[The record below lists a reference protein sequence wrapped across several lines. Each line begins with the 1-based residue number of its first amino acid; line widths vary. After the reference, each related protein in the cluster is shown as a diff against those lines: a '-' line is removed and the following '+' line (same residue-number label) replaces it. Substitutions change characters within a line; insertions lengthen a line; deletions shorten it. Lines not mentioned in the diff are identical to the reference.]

1 MKKYLVLLI
10 LVSIPLSMMSQTKG
24 IIFEKGTFAQAL
36 AKAKQENKNVF
47 VDCYT
52 QWCGPCH
59 FMSTDV
65 FPLDSI
71 GNFMNPKFVSIKIDM
86 EHGEGPALQKKF
98 DVKAYPTF
106 IIFNSDGN
114 EVGRFL
120 GMAVGQDFYTKVN
133 MALKGVKDVD
143 KEVAKLKKKEI
154 VKEQAQPEE
163 KDTIYD
169 EGKGVAFEQLSF
181 TDALAK
187 AQRENKRIFIDCYTS
202 WCHACL
208 QMAKTTFKDTRVG
221 NFMNNQFINLQINT
235 EKDPDGKM
243 IADKYKLR
251 AFPTFLILN
260 PDGTEYNRIV
270 GSASVIKFCTKVTKA
285 MMGEE
290 DEYVKMDRLSEEYYA
305 KMRKERQANLSNT
318 PVVFPVTKVKFE
330 KNSDISKAL
339 KKAQKLHRPIMVF
352 ISNGDWRCKYMF
364 DNIFTDS
371 DAADYLN
378 KTFVNVVVDANS
390 VSGDALITKYKLFE
404 NFPAYLIIGENGK
417 MKGCD
422 FGLRKRADILIES
435 LDRILNYKP
444 QSTY

>member
-10 LVSIPLSMMSQTKG
+10 LVCIPLSMMSQTKG
-24 IIFEKGTFAQAL
+24 TIFEKGTFAQAL
-36 AKAKQENKNVF
+36 AKARQENKNVF

-98 DVKAYPTF
+98 DVRAYPTF
-106 IIFNSDGN
+106 IIFNGDGN

-120 GMAVGQDFYTKVN
+120 GSAVGQDFYTKVN
-133 MALKGVKDVD
+133 MALKGVKNVD
-143 KEVAKLKKKEI
+143 KEVEKLKKKEI
-154 VKEQAQPEE
+154 AKVQSQSEE

-169 EGKGVAFEQLSF
+169 EGKGLVFEQLSF
-181 TDALAK
+181 ADALAK

-208 QMAKTTFKDTRVG
+208 QMAKTTFKDTRIG
-221 NFMNNQFINLQINT
+221 NFMNKQFINLQINT

-251 AFPTFLILN
+251 AFPTFLIIN
-260 PDGTEYNRIV
+260 PDGTEYNRVV
-270 GSASVIKFCTKVTKA
+270 GSASVVRFCTKVMKA

-290 DEYVKMDRLSEEYYA
+290 DESVKMDRLQKEYYE
-305 KMRKERQANLSNT
+305 KVRKDRQANLSDT
-318 PVVFPVTKVKFE
+318 PTVFPVTKVKFE

-339 KKAQKLHRPIMVF
+339 KKAQKLHRPVMVF
-352 ISNGDWRCKYMF
+352 VSDGDWHSKYMF

-371 DAADYLN
+371 KAADYLN
-378 KTFVNVVVDANS
+378 KTYINVEADVKS
-390 VSGDALITKYKLFE
+390 VSGDAIITKYNLPEK
-404 NFPAYLIIGENGK
+404 FPAYLIIGEDGK
-417 MKGCD
+417 VKGYD
-422 FGLRKRADILIES
+422 YGIRKHTDILIES
-435 LDRILNYKP
+435 LNRILNYKP
-444 QSTY
+444 QSTH

>member
-1 MKKYLVLLI
+1 MKKYLALLI
-10 LVSIPLSMMSQTKG
+10 LVCIPLSMMSQTKG
-24 IIFEKGTFAQAL
+24 TVFEKGTFAQAL

-59 FMSTDV
+59 YMSTDV

-71 GNFMNPKFVSIKIDM
+71 GNFMNSRFVSIKIDM
-86 EHGEGPALQKKF
+86 EHGEGPVLQKKF
-98 DVKAYPTF
+98 GVRAYPTF
-106 IIFNSDGN
+106 IIFNGN
-114 EVGRFL
+114 GDEVGRFL
-120 GMAVGQDFYTKVN
+120 GMAVGQEFYTKVN
-133 MALKGVKDVD
+133 MALKGVKDVN
-143 KEVAKLKKKEI
+143 KEAEKLEKKET
-154 VKEQAQPEE
+154 VKEQVQPEE

-181 TDALAK
+181 ADALAK

-260 PDGTEYNRIV
+260 PDGTEYNRIL

-290 DEYVKMDRLSEEYYA
+290 DESVTMDRFAEEYFA

-318 PVVFPVTKVKFE
+318 PAVFPVTKVKFE

-339 KKAQKLHRPIMVF
+339 KKAQKLHRPVMVF
-352 ISNGDWRCKYMF
+352 VSDGDWRAKYMF

-371 DAADYLN
+371 QAADYLN
-378 KTFVNVVVDANS
+378 KTFINVEADAKS
-390 VSGDALITKYKLFE
+390 VSGDAIIAKYNLSE
-404 NFPAYLIIGENGK
+404 TFPAYLIISEDGK
-417 MKGCD
+417 IKGCD
-422 FGLRKRADILIES
+422 HGLRKHADILIES
-435 LDRILNYKP
+435 LNDILNYKP

>member
-1 MKKYLVLLI
+1 MKKYLTLLI
-10 LVSIPLSMMSQTKG
+10 LVCIPLSMMSQTKG
-24 IIFEKGTFAQAL
+24 TAFEKGTFAQAL

-59 FMSTDV
+59 YMSTDV

-114 EVGRFL
+114 EVGRFV
-120 GMAVGQDFYTKVN
+120 GAAVGQDFYTKVN

-143 KEVAKLKKKEI
+143 KEVEKLKEKETFK
-154 VKEQAQPEE
+154 VQSQPEE

-181 TDALAK
+181 ADALAK

-243 IADKYKLR
+243 IEDKYKLR

-260 PDGTEYNRIV
+260 PNGTEYNRIV
-270 GSASVIKFCTKVTKA
+270 GSAPVIKFCTKITKA

-290 DEYVKMDRLSEEYYA
+290 DEYVKMDRLSEEYYV
-305 KMRKERQANLSNT
+305 KKRKERQANLSNT
-318 PVVFPVTKVKFE
+318 PAVVPVTKVKFE

-339 KKAQKLHRPIMVF
+339 KKAQKLHRPVMVF
-352 ISNGDWRCKYMF
+352 VSDGDWQSKYMF

-371 DAADYLN
+371 EAADYLN
-378 KTFVNVVVDANS
+378 KTFVNVEVDAKS
-390 VSGDALITKYKLFE
+390 VSGDAIINKYNLLE
-404 NFPAYLIIGENGK
+404 NYPAYLIIGEDGK
-417 MKGCD
+417 VKGRNY
-422 FGLRKRADILIES
+422 GIRKHTNILIES
-435 LDRILNYKP
+435 LNAILNYKP

>member
-1 MKKYLVLLI
+1 MKKYLALLI
-10 LVSIPLSMMSQTKG
+10 LVCIPLSMMSQRKG
-24 IIFEKGTFAQAL
+24 TVFEKGTFAQAL

-59 FMSTDV
+59 YMSTDV

-71 GNFMNPKFVSIKIDM
+71 GNFMNSRFVSIQIDM
-86 EHGEGPALQKKF
+86 EHGEGPVLQKKF
-98 DVKAYPTF
+98 GVRAYPTF
-106 IIFNSDGN
+106 IIFNGN
-114 EVGRFL
+114 GDEVGRFL
-120 GMAVGQDFYTKVN
+120 GLAVGQEFYTKVN
-133 MALKGVKDVD
+133 MALKGVKDVN
-143 KEVAKLKKKEI
+143 KEVEKLKKKET
-154 VKEQAQPEE
+154 VKEQVQPEE

-169 EGKGVAFEQLSF
+169 EGKGVTFEQLSF
-181 TDALAK
+181 ADALAK
-187 AQRENKRIFIDCYTS
+187 AQRENKRIFVDCYTS

-243 IADKYKLR
+243 IADKYKLGT
-251 AFPTFLILN
+251 FPTFLILN

-270 GSASVIKFCTKVTKA
+270 GRSSVISFCTKVMKA

-290 DEYVKMDRLSEEYYA
+290 DESVKMDRLSEEYFA

-318 PVVFPVTKVKFE
+318 PAVFPATKVKFE

-339 KKAQKLHRPIMVF
+339 KKAQKLHRPVMVF
-352 ISNGDWRCKYMF
+352 ISNGDWRAKYMF
-364 DNIFTDS
+364 DNIFTDNE
-371 DAADYLN
+371 AADYLN
-378 KTFVNVVVDANS
+378 KTFVNVEADANS
-390 VSGDALITKYKLFE
+390 VSGDVIITKYNLSE
-404 NFPAYLIIGENGK
+404 TFPAYLIISEDGK
-417 MKGCD
+417 MKGCIH
-422 FGLRKRADILIES
+422 GLRKHPDILIES
-435 LDRILNYKP
+435 LNDILNYKP